1 MTNMVKKILL
11 IGLVSALFLCVP
23 ISSRAQSTKAAI
35 EDVQSSIAISFN
47 ESTLHITGA
56 TGMTLQIY
64 NITGVSIGQVKID
77 SADKHIELN
86 LQKGCYILK
95 IGKFVRKISI
105 K

>member
-1 MTNMVKKILL
+1 MTNMIKKILL
-11 IGLVSALFLCVP
+11 ISLVSALFLCVP
-23 ISSRAQSTKAAI
+23 TNSRAQSTKAGI

-47 ESTLHITGA
+47 ESTLHITNA
-56 TGMTLQIY
+56 AGMTLQIY

>member
-1 MTNMVKKILL
+1 
-11 IGLVSALFLCVP
+11 
-23 ISSRAQSTKAAI
+23 
-35 EDVQSSIAISFN
+35 
-47 ESTLHITGA
+47 LHITGA
-56 TGMTLQIY
+56 AGMTLQIY

>member
-1 MTNMVKKILL
+1 MVKKILL
-11 IGLVSALFLCVP
+11 ISLVSALFLCVP
-23 ISSRAQSTKAAI
+23 INSRAQSLKADI
-35 EDVQSSIAISFN
+35 EDVQSSVTISVN

-56 TGMTLQIY
+56 AGLTLQIF
-64 NITGVSIGQVKID
+64 NITGVSISQIKID

-95 IGKFVRKISI
+95 IGKLVRKISI

>member
-1 MTNMVKKILL
+1 MVNKILL
-11 IGLVSALFLCVP
+11 ISFISALFLCIP
-23 ISSRAQSTKAAI
+23 IKSDAQNVKAGI
-35 EDVQSSIAISFN
+35 EEVQSVTISVN

-56 TGMTLQIY
+56 AGMTLQIF

-95 IGKFVRKISI
+95 VDKLVRKISI